1 MAITYIDKVEKLEE
15 FGVLPD
21 TLIIEI
27 EEGCLTEIHNDSNG
41 YIVFDWD
48 TIEEQGNL
56 EEKKKELAN
65 ILKLL
70 KDL

>member
-1 MAITYIDKVEKLEE
+1 MATNYIDKVEKLEE

-21 TLIIEI
+21 TLIIEV
-27 EEGCLTEIHNDSNG
+27 EGGFLTAVHNDSNG

-48 TIEEQGNL
+48 IIKESKL
-56 EEKKKELAN
+56 EEKEKELAN

-70 KDL
+70 EGL

>member
-1 MAITYIDKVEKLEE
+1 MAMNYIDKVDKLEE
-15 FGVLPD
+15 FGVQPD

-27 EEGCLTEIHNDSNG
+27 EGGSFTEIHNDSNG
-41 YIVFDWD
+41 YIIFDWD

-65 ILKLL
+65 ILKQLRGL
-70 KDL
+70 

>member
-1 MAITYIDKVEKLEE
+1 MAMNYIDKVEKLEE
-15 FGVLPD
+15 FGVQPD

-27 EEGCLTEIHNDSNG
+27 ERGCLTEIHNDSNG

-70 KDL
+70 RGL

>member
-1 MAITYIDKVEKLEE
+1 MAMNYIDKVDKLEE
-15 FGVLPD
+15 FGVQPD

-27 EEGCLTEIHNDSNG
+27 EGGCLTEIHNDSNG

-70 KDL
+70 RGL